1 MVQIT
6 RHVAAILQR
15 QEFILKLARALMMF
29 GAPTH
34 RLPAQLCATARVLDA
49 PLSCLLL
56 PDVLL
61 LAFEDAA
68 TGTSSVRFIK
78 QGAVLD
84 LGKLDRAH
92 ALYWK
97 VIHDETSV
105 DEASR
110 ALDVLMLERPLYNSW
125 KIIVIG
131 GCCSAAICS
140 VSFSGSF
147 IDTLVSAPLGALL
160 VAVQILSVRN
170 ELYSNIF
177 E

>member
-1 MVQIT
+1 M
-6 RHVAAILQR
+6 AAILQR

-68 TGTSSVRFIK
+68 TGTSSIRFIR
-78 QGAVLD
+78 QAAALD
-84 LGKLDRAH
+84 LGKLARAH
-92 ALYWK
+92 ELYWR
-97 VIHDETSV
+97 VIHDETAV

-110 ALDVLMLERPLYNSW
+110 ELDILMLERPLYNAW
-125 KIIVIG
+125 KIVAIG

-147 IDTLVSAPLGALL
+147 IDSLVSAPLGALL
-160 VAVQILSVRN
+160 VAIQILSVRN
-170 ELYSNIF
+170 ELYSNVF